1 MLDQS
6 YSFPNFRTIFEIE
19 NRKGGIEKKF
29 FSDEYLAK
37 SQDVADK
44 RLEIKSYVAEEE
56 EDPVLAKLQQ
66 ELEDLLAQKE
76 ATLENDLLAISQ
88 VVNQVD
94 FSFGLN
100 QFKDGS
106 GKTIYTVDK
115 SNASH
120 FAMKQLQHNINRSFK
135 VKQSDRY
142 QIVKQVKKL
151 LQDNFEKYIV
161 RTDIES
167 FYESVPQVALMRVIN
182 GNQLLSPK
190 SKKLITGLLHH
201 FNDLS
206 GQLGLPM
213 ADRKGV
219 PRGVGVSAYLAE
231 LYMRA
236 VDDQIRQLPDL
247 VFYGRYVDDIIAI
260 FSPLKKLQP
269 NICLVKI
276 ERIVNEEGLKVKKS
290 GTPVKTYEI
299 DAFDSVKESSIEFLG
314 YRFKLKGRYYNG
326 IYLSTNKIEKYTF
339 RLTATLD
346 AFIKDSVH
354 NYKWAKKLLVHRLNF
369 LTKNTH
375 LQRPKK
381 GTIGIYYSNSLLEN
395 DSSCLDL
402 LNMTMNELIDKKL
415 PASFYPELNSRL
427 KRFCFRKGF
436 VEKQF
441 FHIASKR
448 TSPMG
453 SRGKHVPDMRPAS
466 MKRKKNNVNNFEKIV
481 LAWKK

>member
-19 NRKGGIEKKF
+19 NRKGAIEKSF

-37 SQDVADK
+37 SQEVSDK
-44 RLEIKSYVAEEE
+44 RLEIKTYVLVEE
-56 EDPVLAKLQQ
+56 EDPALA
-66 ELEDLLAQKE
+66 ELEQEMEELLAQKE
-76 ATLENDLLAISQ
+76 AILENDLLAISKE
-88 VVNQVD
+88 VNRAD
-94 FSFGLN
+94 FSFVLN
-100 QFKDGS
+100 NFKDRG
-106 GKTIYTVDK
+106 GKIIYTIEK
-115 SNASH
+115 SNASN

-167 FYESVPQVALMRVIN
+167 FYESVPQVALMRVIS

-190 SKKLITGLLHH
+190 SKKLIVGLLHH
-201 FNDLS
+201 FNQLS
-206 GQLGLPM
+206 GQLALPM
-213 ADRKGV
+213 VDRKGV

-236 VDDQIRQLPDL
+236 VDEQIRQLPDL
-247 VFYGRYVDDIIAI
+247 VFYGRYVDDMIAI
-260 FSPLKKLQP
+260 YSPLKKLP
-269 NICLVKI
+269 ANTFLRKI
-276 ERIVNEEGLKVKKS
+276 ERIVNQEGLNLKKT
-290 GTPVKTYEI
+290 GTPIKTYEI
-299 DAFDSVKESSIEFLG
+299 DAFDSARESSIEFLG
-314 YRFKLKGRYYNG
+314 YRFKLKGKNYNG
-326 IYLSTNKIEKYTF
+326 IYLSANKIEKYTF
-339 RLTATLD
+339 RLTASLD
-346 AFIKDSVH
+346 AFVKDSVH

-402 LNMTMNELIDKKL
+402 LNTVMYELIDSKL
-415 PASFYPELNSRL
+415 PAATNPELNTRL

-441 FHIASKR
+441 FHIGSKR
-448 TSPMG
+448 TTPRG
-453 SRGKHVPDMRPAS
+453 TRGKHIPDMRPAS
-466 MKRKKNNVNNFEKIV
+466 MKRKKPNVNNFEKIV
-481 LAWKK
+481 LAWK